1 METDLVLSSVH
12 IGTDSQASI
21 GQVCRLC
28 KKNSPYSSSQSTVIS
43 KFHYSVSRGENQGGT
58 GVEASS
64 KSVLVDEDGDLD
76 VPRREH
82 KIRDKIITLCECM
95 WIGGGVVGGVF
106 VIIIFNY

>member
-1 METDLVLSSVH
+1 M
-12 IGTDSQASI
+12 
-21 GQVCRLC
+21 
-28 KKNSPYSSSQSTVIS
+28 
-43 KFHYSVSRGENQGGT
+43 
-58 GVEASS
+58 EASS

-95 WIGGGVVGGVF
+95 WLARGGVVGGVF

>member
-1 METDLVLSSVH
+1 MSYLQCTLERIHKPALVKYV
-12 IGTDSQASI
+12 
-21 GQVCRLC
+21 VFV

-95 WIGGGVVGGVF
+95 WIGGGVAGGVF